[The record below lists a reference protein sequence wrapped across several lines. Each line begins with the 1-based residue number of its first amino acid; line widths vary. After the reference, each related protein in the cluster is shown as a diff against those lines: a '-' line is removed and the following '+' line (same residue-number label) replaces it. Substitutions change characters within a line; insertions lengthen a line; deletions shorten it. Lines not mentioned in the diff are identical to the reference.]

1 MKKISSVLCLTYLA
15 VIIESLGYMVAIEF
29 ISNNF
34 IHWLLFIM
42 WILVMLLTIN
52 IGFHFKDRKLF

>member
-1 MKKISSVLCLTYLA
+1 MKKISVLGITYLA
-15 VIIESLGYMVAIEF
+15 VIIESLGYMIAIEC

>member
-1 MKKISSVLCLTYLA
+1 MKKISVLGTTYLA
-15 VIIESLGYMVAIEF
+15 VIIESLGYMIAIEF
-29 ISNNF
+29 IDNNF
-34 IHWLLFIM
+34 IHWWLFIM